1 MPHEQIYRPPK
12 RKWLLPRERWP
23 GCARL
28 SRLLPVVVMLTIAL
42 CFSSCA
48 TTKKTQMQQ
57 EQTFS
62 TSEKSDTTA
71 SVTRVITT
79 QTVPESRVNLAV
91 SVDSLLRLPEGA
103 AYRRSNERAH
113 VEASQKGGVIYITGT
128 CDSLQR
134 QVEYYEALYHTARDA
149 LEQTE
154 QSLLQEQQKK
164 ISTTP
169 WWVDL
174 ALLMVGYAVGVAAT
188 IFVTKDKL
196 FKKQ

>member
-1 MPHEQIYRPPK
+1 MPHEQICRPPK
-12 RKWLLPRERWP
+12 RRWPLPREKWL
-23 GCARL
+23 GCVRL

-42 CFSSCA
+42 CFSNCA
-48 TTKKTQMQQ
+48 TTKKTQAQQ

-71 SVTRVITT
+71 AVTRLIAT
-79 QTVPESRVNLAV
+79 QPVPESRVSLAV
-91 SVDSLLRLPEGA
+91 SVDSLLKLPEGA
-103 AYRRSNERAH
+103 AYRESNDRAH
-113 VEASQKGGVIYITGT
+113 VEATHQGGIIYITGT

-154 QSLLQEQQKK
+154 QSLLQEQHKK

-169 WWVDL
+169 WWADL
-174 ALLMVGYAVGVAAT
+174 ALLMVGYAVGAAAT
-188 IFVTKDKL
+188 IFITKDKL
-196 FKKQ
+196 FKK